1 MLLTLRTLIPL
12 FFAEGLLLGGGG
24 LIATVLSISGSRAGF
39 DPTMI
44 GLIGTGY
51 FLGYL
56 IGCFVNPRLVKNVGH
71 IRVFAAYSAIAGA
84 SSLLFALFVEPLV
97 WIGVRAIAGFC
108 FSGLFM
114 VMEGWISGAST
125 NQNRARVFSV
135 FRMVDM
141 GFVAVGQFML
151 PVIGLEGFAIYA
163 FISMVTCVSVV
174 PVALADKSN
183 PKPPEEMRLDL
194 HTIWR
199 ISPLACAGCLF
210 VGLTNTAFRLIGPI
224 YAANAGLS
232 LSQVAGFISVAIIG
246 SAVMQLP
253 LGWLSDRVDRRVAI
267 MLTSTGASLAAIA
280 LAFSSPSQP
289 EILFIASFVYGGL
302 SLPIYPLL
310 ASHAND
316 RAQPGQY
323 VVVSAGL
330 STFFS
335 VGALAGPLIASE
347 LYALF
352 GAYGLFGFLAASQA
366 ALLVLASFRY
376 VRRGTWIPRR
386 PAQRRPERVDE
397 AL

>member
-1 MLLTLRTLIPL
+1 
-12 FFAEGLLLGGGG
+12 
-24 LIATVLSISGSRAGF
+24 
-39 DPTMI
+39 
-44 GLIGTGY
+44 
-51 FLGYL
+51 
-56 IGCFVNPRLVKNVGH
+56 
-71 IRVFAAYSAIAGA
+71 
-84 SSLLFALFVEPLV
+84 
-97 WIGVRAIAGFC
+97 
-108 FSGLFM
+108 
-114 VMEGWISGAST
+114 
-125 NQNRARVFSV
+125 
-135 FRMVDM
+135 
-141 GFVAVGQFML
+141 
-151 PVIGLEGFAIYA
+151 
-163 FISMVTCVSVV
+163 
-174 PVALADKSN
+174 
-183 PKPPEEMRLDL
+183 
-194 HTIWR
+194 
-199 ISPLACAGCLF
+199 
-210 VGLTNTAFRLIGPI
+210 
-224 YAANAGLS
+224 LS

-386 PAQRRPERVDE
+386 PAQRGSERVDE